1 MPNVSLF
8 KKEKVDGDWH
18 YLHCDGEYVI
28 RKFHFRGYKNKKWG
42 AEYVGPARGP
52 DHEPMRGYENTLG
65 EMMVRV
71 EEHYTRT
78 PDDAR
83 ERAIQHIRKGEHLA
97 ALDAVFDYIDFK
109 FDNLE
114 REIDGRF
121 NNLQISTGSGGG
133 YPYS

>member
-1 MPNVSLF
+1 MVDVANPSLCR
-8 KKEKVDGDWH
+8 KEKVGRDMH
-18 YLHCDGEYVI
+18 YFHCDREYVI
-28 RKFHFRGYKNKKWG
+28 RKLQRPGYKRRKWG
-42 AEYVGPARGP
+42 AEYIGPARGP

-65 EMMVRV
+65 EMMKRV
-71 EEHYTRT
+71 EEHYIRT

-97 ALDAVFDYIDFK
+97 ALDAIFDYIDFK

-121 NNLQISTGSGGG
+121 DNLRVSSRERW
-133 YPYS
+133 P